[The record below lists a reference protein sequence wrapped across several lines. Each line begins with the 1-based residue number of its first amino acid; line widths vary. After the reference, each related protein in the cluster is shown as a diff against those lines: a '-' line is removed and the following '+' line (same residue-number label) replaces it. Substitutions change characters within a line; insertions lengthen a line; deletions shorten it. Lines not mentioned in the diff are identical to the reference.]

1 MPKRLSRTR
10 EKSERKM
17 DFGNIL
23 FPLIALS
30 IFFEYRRLQQLRK
43 TMQPVPN
50 LSPLKNLETVDSF
63 LQRKKRWATI
73 YSTVVL
79 VWLVLWCIVLF
90 AALADDM
97 TVLPSVFL
105 HIIEFMYTKKL
116 MTFILTLIGI
126 MFGRVLFRIR

>member
-1 MPKRLSRTR
+1 MPKRLSSSS

>member
-1 MPKRLSRTR
+1 MPKRISRTR

-23 FPLIALS
+23 FPLIAFS

-97 TVLPSVFL
+97 NVLPSVFL
-105 HIIEFMYTKKL
+105 NIIEFMYTKKL

>member
-1 MPKRLSRTR
+1 LPKRISRTR

-23 FPLIALS
+23 FPLIAFS

-97 TVLPSVFL
+97 NVLPSVFL
-105 HIIEFMYTKKL
+105 NIIEFMYTKKL

>member
-1 MPKRLSRTR
+1 VPKRLSSSS

>member
-1 MPKRLSRTR
+1 
-10 EKSERKM
+10 M

-23 FPLIALS
+23 FPLIAFS

-97 TVLPSVFL
+97 NVLPSVFL
-105 HIIEFMYTKKL
+105 NIIEFMYTKKL